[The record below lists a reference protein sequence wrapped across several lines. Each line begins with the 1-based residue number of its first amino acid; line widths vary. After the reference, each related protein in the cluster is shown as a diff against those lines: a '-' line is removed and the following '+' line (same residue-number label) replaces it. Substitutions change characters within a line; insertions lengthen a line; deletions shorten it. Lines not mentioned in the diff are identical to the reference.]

1 MIPPTSIDGTD
12 ITGAT
17 IDGTDVQEITVDGQT
32 VFTAGG
38 LPGIYKHDWIMNEGS
53 GTTVS
58 DEIGNS
64 DLTINGAT
72 WISDAN
78 KTGGTILDFDGND
91 DFASVSSLD
100 NMTST
105 TEATFVA
112 WLELDSIAG
121 GDDRLFSDDNLDN
134 LLLNIYSNRFDVFYG
149 NSNVG
154 KPNGSLPTNQFLMLT
169 WVQDGNNATIYF
181 DDANLQGLDSIGAGA
196 GTFDPNQTFSV
207 GNTPNN
213 LTNAIDGKVDRV
225 LVADK
230 AATAQQVSDTYAA
243 TDVY

>member
-1 MIPPTSIDGTD
+1 MTPPISIDGTD

-17 IDGTDVQEITVDGQT
+17 IDGTDVQEITVDGDT
-32 VFTAGG
+32 VFTAGPT

-105 TEATFVA
+105 TQATFVA

-121 GDDRLFSDDNLDN
+121 GDDRLFSDDNLD
-134 LLLNIYSNRFDVFYG
+134 LLLNIFQNKFDLIFYG
-149 NSNVG
+149 TTGNAGASF
-154 KPNGSLPTNQFLMLT
+154 PTNQFLMLT

-181 DDANLQGLDSIGAGA
+181 DNANQQATTSYGA
-196 GTFDPNQTFSV
+196 GTFDPNQIFSV
-207 GNTPNN
+207 GNTPGVPNEGIN
-213 LTNAIDGKVDRV
+213 GKVDRV
-225 LVADK
+225 LVADT
-230 AATAQQVSDTYAA
+230 AATPQQVSDTYAV

>member
-1 MIPPTSIDGTD
+1 MMPPTSIDGTD

-17 IDGTDVQEITVDGQT
+17 IDGTDVTEITVDGQT
-32 VFTAGG
+32 VFTADA

-121 GDDRLFSDDNLDN
+121 GDDRLFSDDNFDN
-134 LLLNIYSNRFDVFYG
+134 ILLNIFSNKFDLRFG
-149 NSNVG
+149 SNSG
-154 KPNGSLPTNQFLMLT
+154 DSPSASLPTNQFLMLT

-181 DDANLQGLDSIGAGA
+181 DNANQQATKSYGI

-207 GNTPNN
+207 GNTPGDAV
-213 LTNAIDGKVDRV
+213 NAINGKIDRV
-225 LVADK
+225 LVADT
-230 AATAQQVSDTYAA
+230 AATAQQVSDTYGA